1 MDYINFYNLS
11 IDVKHQTLSIKYH
24 NRILTT
30 TIDPDYK
37 LRKIPVTSSQST
49 YIPPYSTRS
58 AHVTIPISS
67 MRSSLIPN
75 QYLYRDSTL
84 FVTHTLLNF
93 RNYCSTISFSNT
105 FSLPRLIRKGSCVG
119 FLLYRTQSH
128 SLPILPTYLHES
140 YDATGNSGEST
151 VPCDSHT
158 DYVPP
163 VPQPRS
169 FLLSIMNPTDSM
181 YSHNVPHCNTIQLS
195 HLPLHCHIDTLVK
208 TIENRSHRDALYSFL
223 SRDHQTFD
231 VSKHNISKTSINHV
245 ITTVPHSPPANKSYP
260 QPDKEQI
267 MCKLMQEFLK
277 VDLISES
284 HSPYAAPALLVK
296 KKDGSYRF
304 VVDYKRLNLITIKD
318 SSPLPNM
325 EDAIRKLDQG
335 YNYFS
340 KLDLK
345 SGFYQIPIKNADK
358 EKTAFVTPFE
368 LYQFNVLPMG
378 LKNSPPTFQK
388 VMTDTLKSCRLFS
401 LVYLDD
407 IIIFSKSFDE
417 HLHHIEC
424 VLSAMQT
431 KNSVL
436 NPPKCVFATN
446 QIDYL
451 GHTISQRHI
460 IPMKEKIEAI
470 LQIAE
475 PRSLAH
481 ANKFIGAR
489 G

>member
-119 FLLYRTQSH
+119 FLLYRTLSH

-208 TIENRSHRDALYSFL
+208 TIENRSHRDALYSSL
-223 SRDHQTFD
+223 SRYQQTFD

-245 ITTVPHSPPANKSYP
+245 INTVPHSPPANKSYP
-260 QPDKEQI
+260 KPDKEQI
-267 MCKLMQEFLK
+267 MYKLMQEFLK
-277 VDLISES
+277 AGLISES
-284 HSPYAAPALLVK
+284 HSLYAAPALLVK